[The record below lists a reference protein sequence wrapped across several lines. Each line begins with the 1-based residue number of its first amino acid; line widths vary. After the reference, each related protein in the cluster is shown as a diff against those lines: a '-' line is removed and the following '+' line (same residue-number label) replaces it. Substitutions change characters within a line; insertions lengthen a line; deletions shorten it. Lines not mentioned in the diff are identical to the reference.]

1 MLTAI
6 FGGTFNPFHK
16 GHYEIVESLN
26 NDPDIKK
33 ILLMPDRLPPHK
45 TSKYL
50 IDDDTR
56 IKMCQIAA
64 DKFSKC
70 ELCLIEF
77 ERQGKSYT
85 IDTVRLLQEKYPK
98 TEFAFV
104 IGGDMLV
111 YFENWHRYEELLKM
125 LSFIVFKR
133 TATNQVEFNVCINR
147 LRNKGMKIII
157 KNDLITDVSSTELRE
172 NFSQNVSLIPTE
184 IYDFLTER
192 GAYGE

>member
-1 MLTAI
+1 
-6 FGGTFNPFHK
+6 
-16 GHYEIVESLN
+16 
-26 NDPDIKK
+26 
-33 ILLMPDRLPPHK
+33 
-45 TSKYL
+45 
-50 IDDDTR
+50 
-56 IKMCQIAA
+56 
-64 DKFSKC
+64 
-70 ELCLIEF
+70 
-77 ERQGKSYT
+77 
-85 IDTVRLLQEKYPK
+85 
-98 TEFAFV
+98 
-104 IGGDMLV
+104 
-111 YFENWHRYEELLKM
+111 M